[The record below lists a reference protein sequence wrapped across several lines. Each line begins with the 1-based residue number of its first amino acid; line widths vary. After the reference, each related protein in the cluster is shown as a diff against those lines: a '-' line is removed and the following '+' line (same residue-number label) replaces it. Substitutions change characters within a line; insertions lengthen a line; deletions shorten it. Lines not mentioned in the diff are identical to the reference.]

1 VSLQKA
7 VSSFSL
13 RDGSVPTPTSL
24 PALEESLLRLG
35 LVDEKILE
43 HAHSVGDQNDLGT
56 ILVSM
61 GALSEEQLYQAYCDM
76 SGLPLWDGDGEDV
89 MDERFDGEFLAFN
102 HVLPVQ
108 KEAERWLIIDDGEDD
123 GFVDLLNRT
132 APDCRIALYPTTELI
147 HRLQK
152 HEQTQ
157 TSQNVSLEN
166 DSQNDS
172 ELLAEQLKDLALE
185 APIIRLVTDII
196 NNAVRIDAS
205 DIHLEP
211 FRNHID
217 LRYRVDGSL
226 INRPAPS
233 IEDYPAVVSRVKIL
247 ADLDIAERRL
257 PQDGR
262 IRTRSSGRDIDI
274 RVSTM
279 PSPFGEDIVLR
290 LLDKKQHRLSLDA
303 IELSESVLTPFRES
317 LNKHNGIILVTGPTG
332 SGKTTTLYAALQ
344 QLIDGSRKI
353 ITVEDPIEYEISGI
367 TQTPVDES
375 IGMSFST
382 ALRSILRHDPDIIFI
397 GEIRDRETADIAI
410 QSALTGHLVLS
421 TLHTN
426 NAIGAITRFLD
437 MGTPDY
443 LLASSLVAVTAQRL
457 VRRLCTHC
465 KAPAQIPA
473 HFAERFQ
480 IPPETQVYQA
490 VGCHKCSHTG
500 YHGRTP
506 IAEFKEITSD
516 VRTAIVQDPNYD
528 SLNAAADRNYPKTLL
543 DDGIDKVI
551 SGTTTFEEVI
561 RIVG

>member
-1 VSLQKA
+1 M
-7 VSSFSL
+7 
-13 RDGSVPTPTSL
+13 PTPQPTPL
-24 PALEESLLRLG
+24 PALDGSLLRLG
-35 LVDEKILE
+35 LVDEKILA

-76 SGLPLWDGDGEDV
+76 SGLPLWDGDGEDAI
-89 MDERFDGEFLAFN
+89 DERFDGDFLAFN

-108 KEAERWLIIDDGEDD
+108 KAAERWLIIDDGEDD
-123 GFVDLLNRT
+123 GFVDLLKRT
-132 APDCRIALYPTTELI
+132 APDSRIALYPSADLI

-152 HEQTQ
+152 HEQAQ
-157 TSQNVSLEN
+157 AAQNISLE
-166 DSQNDS
+166 S
-172 ELLAEQLKDLALE
+172 ESERGIELAAEQLKDLALE

-196 NNAVRIDAS
+196 NNAVRIEAS

-211 FRNHID
+211 FRSHID

-226 INRPAPS
+226 VSRPPPS
-233 IEDYPAVVSRVKIL
+233 VEEYPGVVSRIKIL

-290 LLDKKQHRLSLDA
+290 LLDKKQQRLSLDG

-317 LNKHNGIILVTGPTG
+317 LQKHNGIILVTGPTG
-332 SGKTTTLYAALQ
+332 SGKTTSLYAALQ
-344 QLIDGSRKI
+344 HLIDGTRKI
-353 ITVEDPIEYEISGI
+353 ITVEDPIEYEIAGI

-375 IGMSFST
+375 IGMTFST

-443 LLASSLVAVTAQRL
+443 LLASTLVAVTAQRL
-457 VRRLCTHC
+457 IRRLCSHC

-473 HFAERFQ
+473 HLAERFQ
-480 IPPETQVYQA
+480 IPPETRIYQA

-500 YHGRTP
+500 YHGRIP
-506 IAEFKEITSD
+506 IAEFKEITSA

-528 SLNAAADRNYPKTLL
+528 SLNAAADRTCPKNLL
-543 DDGIDKVI
+543 DDGIEKVI
-551 SGTTTFEEVI
+551 SGATTFEEVI